1 MCTYLPERR
10 GGAYTGDAVREW
22 LCGLLLLQLTFAD
35 SIRNLLVRRGGGG
48 GGGGPGMCVLD
59 VTRYLLPSAPFTLQ
73 EASQWKQQLQ
83 ASWQASK
90 QQCVVQQAGLGSWRH
105 PFTYLR
111 LPVSRN
117 PR

>member
-48 GGGGPGMCVLD
+48 GGPGMYVLD
-59 VTRYLLPSAPFTLQ
+59 VTRYL
-73 EASQWKQQLQ
+73 
-83 ASWQASK
+83 
-90 QQCVVQQAGLGSWRH
+90 
-105 PFTYLR
+105 
-111 LPVSRN
+111 
-117 PR
+117 